1 MNIGNNNIR
10 KIKKTQN
17 NKKFNNI
24 VDYLDILILQNI
36 FYQKK

>member
-10 KIKKTQN
+10 KIKKIQN

-36 FYQKK
+36 FHIKK